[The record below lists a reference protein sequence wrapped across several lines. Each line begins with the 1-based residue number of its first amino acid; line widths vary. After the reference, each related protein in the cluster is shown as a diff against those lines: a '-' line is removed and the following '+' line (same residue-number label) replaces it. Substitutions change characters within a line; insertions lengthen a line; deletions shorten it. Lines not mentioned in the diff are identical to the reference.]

1 MQAKGLKRTG
11 FKPREQ
17 PMARGAS
24 TLKTTKPMN
33 RGTAQLSRST
43 PMKAASKP
51 MAAVGARARRTGQ
64 GKVAPTPA
72 ERAWMDKV
80 AAAGCI
86 VCLEQTGVATSA
98 EIHHLKSGDR
108 RMGHL
113 FTLPL
118 CFWHHRG
125 GDKEG
130 PYISRHPWKVRFE
143 QAYGTELELLERLR
157 LLIESQ

>member
-1 MQAKGLKRTG
+1 MKRSEPMKRT
-11 FKPREQ
+11 
-17 PMARGAS
+17 PMARGTS
-24 TLKTTKPMN
+24 TLKASKPMN

-64 GKVAPTPA
+64 GKVAPTPT
-72 ERAWMDKV
+72 ERDWMDKV

-86 VCLEQTGVATSA
+86 VCLEQTGVATIA

-113 FTLPL
+113 FSIGL

-130 PYISRHPWKVRFE
+130 PYISRHPFKARFE
-143 QAYGTELELLERLR
+143 SAYGTELELLERLR
-157 LLIESQ
+157 AMLV